1 MTLNLSE
8 VEFDYDFFSL
18 PLPSGNTLIM
28 NKVDEDFVS
37 EGGKK
42 TVVKRVNI
50 VVALE
55 DGSGAFQ
62 CTSVIGMPCE
72 YFTIDSGYPEWR
84 GKVLTA
90 DNMQY
95 CTMEIPDNE

>member
-28 NKVDEDFVS
+28 NKIDEDFA
-37 EGGKK
+37 EGG
-42 TVVKRVNI
+42 TETAVKRVNI
-50 VVALE
+50 AVALE
-55 DGSGAFQ
+55 DGSAVVS
-62 CTSVIGMPCE
+62 CTSVIGMPCP
-72 YFTIDSGYPEWR
+72 YFTINSGYAEWQ
-84 GKVLTA
+84 GKVLDA